1 MRPLIQTNSSL
12 RIDDHGSS
20 KYHFDISGVTAFSG
34 NDAKLECPITGYPK
48 PEIEWKLINNQNL
61 DVSLYSGFRGKTFCK
76 KLKKIICANSL
87 FLILYQMAYKQKV

>member
-20 KYHFDISGVTAFSG
+20 KYHFDISGVTAFCG
-34 NDAKLECPITGYPK
+34 DNIKLECPITGYPK

-61 DVSLYSGFRGKTFCK
+61 DVSLYDGFSGKTLK
-76 KLKKIICANSL
+76 KLFA
-87 FLILYQMAYKQKV
+87 LIVYFKMAYKQT